1 MNPKLDLMER
11 EHHNAGNKLVNQ
23 LCKSWFTN
31 VFSVSIDSEKQMN
44 SSSNTVLAPDFNFQT
59 STEDALAYDQQ
70 HIWHPYSSMTT
81 AKKEQDIW
89 PVASAKGVYLTL
101 ADGTELIDG
110 MSSWWS
116 TVHGYSHPRLVSA
129 ICDQAHKMSHV
140 MFGGLTH
147 EPAINLA
154 QKLVQLTPEGLD
166 KVFLS
171 DSGSVA
177 VEVAVK
183 MAIQYQQARG
193 KAHKNKLV
201 ALERGYHGDTLGAMS
216 LCDPAT
222 GMHHLFKGI
231 LAEQYFVPQP
241 ETAFNQEWKQ
251 SDTLP
256 LRQCLEQNHQ
266 HIAALILEPIVQ
278 GAGGMRFYHPEYLNQ
293 ARALC
298 DEFDVLLIADEIATG
313 FGRSGKLFA
322 CEYAEISPDILCLGK
337 ALTGGQMTLAA
348 TLTTN
353 NVAETI
359 SSGEAGCFMH
369 GPTFM
374 ANPLACA
381 VANESLSL
389 LIENNWYQQVS
400 RIEKG
405 LIKGLSS
412 ASTIDAVQ
420 EVRVLGAIGVIEM
433 RDPVDMKKIQPACI
447 EQGVWLRPF
456 GKLVYIMPAY
466 VMTDKELEHLAE
478 GIIKVLKSGAF

>member
-1 MNPKLDLMER
+1 MSTPN
-11 EHHNAGNKLVNQ
+11 NK
-23 LCKSWFTN
+23 T
-31 VFSVSIDSEKQMN
+31 
-44 SSSNTVLAPDFNFQT
+44 LAPDFSFQT
-59 STEDALAYDQQ
+59 STADALAYDHQ
-70 HIWHPYSSMTT
+70 HIWHPYSSM
-81 AKKEQDIW
+81 KKGSMKKSSAQEEQSVW

-116 TVHGYSHPRLVSA
+116 TIHGYSHPKLVAA
-129 ICDQAHKMSHV
+129 ICDQAQTMSHV

-154 QKLVQLTPEGLD
+154 HKLVQLTPKGLD

-183 MAIQYQQARG
+183 MAIQYQQALG
-193 KAHKNKLV
+193 QAEKTKLI
-201 ALERGYHGDTLGAMS
+201 ALKRGYHGDTIGAMS
-216 LCDPAT
+216 LCDPTT
-222 GMHHLFKGI
+222 GMHHLFTGI
-231 LAEQYFVPQP
+231 LADQFFIPQP
-241 ETAFNQEWKQ
+241 QTEFDQDWQEEDIQ
-251 SDTLP
+251 P
-256 LRQCLEQNHQ
+256 LRECLEQNHQ

-278 GAGGMRFYHPEYLNQ
+278 GAGGMRFYHPEYLSQ
-293 ARALC
+293 ARLLC

-313 FGRSGKLFA
+313 FGRSGKMFA
-322 CEYAEISPDILCLGK
+322 CEHADISPDIICVGK

-348 TLTTN
+348 TLTTEKI
-353 NVAETI
+353 ADTI

-389 LIENNWYQQVS
+389 LIENNWSEQVS
-400 RIEKG
+400 RLEKG
-405 LIKGLSS
+405 LIEGLFP
-412 ASTIDAVQ
+412 ANEIDAV
-420 EVRVLGAIGVIEM
+420 ESVRVLGTIGVIEM
-433 RDPVDMKKIQPACI
+433 KEAVDMKKIQPACI
-447 EQGVWLRPF
+447 EQGIWIRPF

-466 VMTDKELEHLAE
+466 VMTNNQLSTLTA
-478 GIIKVLKSGAF
+478 GIIKVLKSGSF

>member
-1 MNPKLDLMER
+1 MSTP
-11 EHHNAGNKLVNQ
+11 
-23 LCKSWFTN
+23 S
-31 VFSVSIDSEKQMN
+31 
-44 SSSNTVLAPDFNFQT
+44 SSSNSTTLAPDFSFQN
-59 STEDALAYDQQ
+59 STEDALAYDHQ
-70 HIWHPYSSMTT
+70 HIWHPYSSM
-81 AKKEQDIW
+81 KKSSIKKKSISEEQAIW

-116 TVHGYSHPRLVSA
+116 TIHGYSHPRLVAA
-129 ICDQAHKMSHV
+129 ICEQAQTMSHV

-154 QKLVQLTPEGLD
+154 HKLVQLTPKGLD

-193 KAHKNKLV
+193 KAEKSKLI
-201 ALERGYHGDTLGAMS
+201 ALKRGYHGDTIGAMS
-216 LCDPAT
+216 LCDPTT
-222 GMHHLFKGI
+222 GMHHLFSGI
-231 LAEQYFVPQP
+231 LTEQFFIPQP
-241 ETAFNQEWKQ
+241 EIAFDQDWNDDDIQ
-251 SDTLP
+251 P
-256 LRQCLEQNHQ
+256 LRECLEQNHQ

-278 GAGGMRFYHPEYLNQ
+278 GAGGMRFYHPTYLSQ
-293 ARALC
+293 ARLLC

-313 FGRSGKLFA
+313 FGRSGKMFA
-322 CEYAEISPDILCLGK
+322 CEHADISPDIICVGK

-348 TLTTN
+348 TLTTEK
-353 NVAETI
+353 VAETI

-389 LIENNWYQQVS
+389 LIENNWSEQVA
-400 RIEKG
+400 RLEKG
-405 LIKGLSS
+405 LIEGL
-412 ASTIDAVQ
+412 APAKAIDGV
-420 EVRVLGAIGVIEM
+420 ENVRVLGAIGVIEM
-433 RDPVDMKKIQPACI
+433 KIPVDMQKIQPACI
-447 EQGVWLRPF
+447 AQGIWLRPF

-466 VMTDKELEHLAE
+466 VMTNKELAKLTA
-478 GIIKVLKSGAF
+478 GIIKVLKSGVF